1 MCAALLIWMKRN
13 DLFSTFGLCKGS
25 VSLSKL
31 LWYIPLAALI
41 SSNLWFGLRWNLSVH
56 ETFLYI
62 GSMICVKMTKLLAPS
77 TRETS
82 QISREMPR
90 K

>member
-1 MCAALLIWMKRN
+1 MQASSTAGRCFVPISEREAMTGRRLGDFVKVKPNIKSFQHHENCVKKTTDNGAA
-13 DLFSTFGLCKGS
+13 D
-25 VSLSKL
+25 
-31 LWYIPLAALI
+31 
-41 SSNLWFGLRWNLSVH
+41 
-56 ETFLYI
+56 I